1 MVVNPGGRRM
11 RVSRITFLFPLM
23 RSVLC
28 QSLVAAVYLWI
39 LSPYRPYRVG
49 DGLSTLVMD
58 GW

>member
-1 MVVNPGGRRM
+1 VVVNYACVTDYVP
-11 RVSRITFLFPLM
+11 FPLM
-23 RSVLC
+23 RSILC